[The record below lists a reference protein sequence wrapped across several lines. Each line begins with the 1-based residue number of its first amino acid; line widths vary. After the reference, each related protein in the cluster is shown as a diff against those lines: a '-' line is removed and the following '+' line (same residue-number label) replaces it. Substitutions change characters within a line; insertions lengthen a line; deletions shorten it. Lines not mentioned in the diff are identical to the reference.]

1 MPPVLSR
8 TAIAL
13 NNMGVEML
21 HRHLFI
27 EALATLHDATRLMKE
42 ILTNQHVEDEW
53 HMLRR
58 AQLRLCQRK
67 SASFHSSF
75 SKNFPVFMDLTDDPT
90 SFIKSMKNA
99 QCHQHNTLYT
109 IRISDIDTACYE
121 DLDMQSA
128 ILLYNTGLANHFANH
143 SYSTMPSLM
152 KLADNLLQ
160 QITPEE
166 NELFIQA
173 ATIQLAIWHCCST
186 IPYLSHLS
194 KALPSRAR
202 ELEAMLS
209 PHNAVSAAAA

>member
-21 HRHLFI
+21 HRHLFV

-42 ILTNQHVEDEW
+42 ILTNQQVEDDW
-53 HMLRR
+53 HILRR
-58 AQLRLCQRK
+58 AELRLCQRK
-67 SASFHSSF
+67 KVSLSQSPA
-75 SKNFPVFMDLTDDPT
+75 KNVPVFMDLTDDPI
-90 SFIKSMKNA
+90 SFIDSMKNA
-99 QCHQHNTLYT
+99 RCHQHNTLYT

-128 ILLYNTGLANHFANH
+128 ILLYNTGLANHFAIH
-143 SYSTMPSLM
+143 SHSTMPSLM

-166 NELFIQA
+166 HELFVQA

-186 IPYLSHLS
+186 IPHLSYLS
-194 KALPSRAR
+194 KELPSRAR
-202 ELEAMLS
+202 ELEAMLLL
-209 PHNAVSAAAA
+209 HNGVSAAAA